1 MDVDIAVSP
10 DADDRFMVWALV
22 NRRVDLGPFRT
33 RVRFADTQALNEAAA
48 SDHPPH
54 VCAISA
60 AAWPRLAH
68 RYDLL
73 PHGSSFG
80 DGYGPVVIASEPMSV
95 DGLRGLRMAIPGAQ
109 TTAWLVAQLLLPPV
123 LPTVVP
129 IVPNGAAF
137 EALRTGRVD
146 AALLIHEGRMTFAEQ
161 GFHQVVDLGAA
172 WTSATGTPLPLG
184 ANALRRDL
192 SRDAR
197 LGLSRLMRR
206 ALAAARRH
214 RDEAIA
220 WILAEG
226 SPLTSPSAV
235 SAYLDL
241 YANART
247 WDPRADGRAAWVGLL
262 SRARAVGLAPSGPPP
277 TFADDGYEG

>member
-22 NRRVDLGPFRT
+22 HRRVDLGPFRP
-33 RVRFADTQALNEAAA
+33 RIRFADTQALNDAAA
-48 SDHPPH
+48 SAQPPH

-60 AAWPRLAH
+60 AAWPHLAH

-80 DGYGPVVIASEPMSV
+80 EGYGPVVIAREPMGV
-95 DGLRGLRMAIPGAQ
+95 AALRGLKMAIPGAQ
-109 TTAWLVAQLLLPPV
+109 TTAYLVARLLLPPV
-123 LPTVVP
+123 EPTVVP
-129 IVPNGAAF
+129 IVPNSAAF
-137 EALRTGRVD
+137 EALAQRRVD
-146 AALLIHEGRMTFAEQ
+146 AALLIHEGRMTFADH
-161 GFHQVVDLGAA
+161 GFFKVVDLGAA
-172 WTSATGTPLPLG
+172 WTEATGTPLPLG
-184 ANALRRDL
+184 ANAVRRDL
-192 SRDAR
+192 ALDVRRDLA
-197 LGLSRLMRR
+197 RLMRR

-220 WILAEG
+220 WILSEG
-226 SPLTSPSAV
+226 SPLTSPEAV

-262 SRARAVGLAPSGPPP
+262 SRARAAGLAPLGTPPI
-277 TFADDGYEG
+277 FADDGYEA